1 MATLTSPGIGSGLD
15 VNSIVTGLVDAERQ
29 PVANRLD
36 LKEAEYQAKLSA
48 LGSLKSA
55 LSSFQSSFS
64 SLKSL
69 SGFRQRT
76 VSVGDESLFSAS
88 VTSTAPT
95 GKMSVEVRQLAAAQS
110 LATRAGEF
118 GSLSDVVGGGTL
130 TFKFGTASGYA
141 DGTGY
146 GDGTYSFAADPDKA
160 IKTVSI
166 AAGSTL
172 EEVRDAINAADIGVR
187 ATIVDDG
194 SGANSYRLLLSVE
207 DTGAANNLEITVADD
222 DGNNTDGAGLSRL
235 ALQDGATNLIQNVA
249 GQDAKVI
256 VDGLTIYSD
265 TNEVTAIPGVTL
277 SLKKE
282 APGSPTSMDISL
294 NTAEVTSQITEFVNS
309 YNDLIQTID
318 AMTSYDAE
326 TETAGVLNGD
336 ASLRIITGQL
346 RNIISD
352 RVEYLTGTYD
362 SLAAIGIVSER
373 DGTLSLDS
381 SKLDA
386 ALSSDLDEVVKL
398 FAAVGTPSDPDIEYL
413 SADESVE
420 PGEYAVNVTAL
431 ATQGALTAG
440 SAISSLV
447 VDTNND
453 TLALKVDGVASGTIT
468 LTQKTYASNSEL
480 AQEIQ
485 NRINGSTTLTDAGI
499 TVEVTV
505 NASNQLVITSKR
517 YGSASKV
524 EITSVDTNTTST
536 LGLSVG
542 VGTDGVDVAGSIG
555 GSTGTGSGQTLTAKG
570 ISIEVTGGATGS
582 RGTLTFTRGYADR
595 LNTLLDQLLDSDGVV
610 ESRIDGLNSRIED
623 LNDDR
628 ERLDERMQ
636 ALEARLY
643 RQFSALDTLMIQMNA
658 TSQFLSQ
665 QLSILSKLTPGQS
678 KNG

>member
-15 VNSIVTGLVDAERQ
+15 VSGIVSGLVAAERQ
-29 PVANRLD
+29 PVEGRLNV
-36 LKEAEYQAKLSA
+36 KEADIQARLSA

-55 LSSFQSSFS
+55 LASFQSAFS
-64 SLKSL
+64 SLRSL

-146 GDGTYSFAADPDKA
+146 GDGSYSFTADPDKA

-172 EEVRDAINAADIGVR
+172 EEVRDTINDADIGVR

-194 SGANSYRLLLSVE
+194 SGSNSYRLLLSVE

-222 DGNNTDGAGLSRL
+222 DGNDTDGAGLSRL
-235 ALQDGATNLIQNVA
+235 ALANGATNMVQTVA
-249 GQDAKVI
+249 GQDAEVV
-256 VDGLTIYSD
+256 VDGLTLYSD
-265 TNEVTAIPGVTL
+265 SNQVTAIPGVTL
-277 SLKKE
+277 DLRKA
-282 APGSPTSMDISL
+282 APGSPSSMEISL
-294 NTAEVTSQITEFVNS
+294 NTGEIASQITGFVNS
-309 YNDLIQTID
+309 YNELIQTID

-386 ALSSDLDEVVKL
+386 ALSSDLDQVVKL
-398 FAAVGTPSDPDIEYL
+398 FAAVGTPSDAAIEYL
-413 SADESVE
+413 SADEDVA
-420 PGEYAVNVTAL
+420 PGEYAIDVTAL

-440 SAISSLV
+440 SAIGSLT
-447 VDTNND
+447 VDASND
-453 TLALKVDGVASGTIT
+453 TFGIKVDGVDAGTIT
-468 LTQKTYASNSEL
+468 LTQKTYASNAEL

-485 NRINGSTTLTDAGI
+485 NRINGASALADAG
-499 TVEVTV
+499 VSVAVTV
-505 NASNQLVITSKR
+505 NASNQLVITSSR
-517 YGSASKV
+517 YGSASGV
-524 EITSVDTNTTST
+524 EITAVDTNTTAT
-536 LGLSVG
+536 LGLSTG
-542 VGTDGVDVAGSIG
+542 AGTAGQDVAGSIG
-555 GSTGTGSGQTLTAKG
+555 GVAGAGSGQKLTANG
-570 ISIEVTGGATGS
+570 LEIQVNGGAIGA
-582 RGTLTFTRGYADR
+582 RGNLTFTRGYADR
-595 LNTLLDQLLDSDGVV
+595 LDTLLDQLLDDDGLL
-610 ESRIDGLNSRIED
+610 ETRIDGLNDRIED
-623 LNDDR
+623 INEDR
-628 ERLDERMQ
+628 ERLEARML
-636 ALEARLY
+636 ALEARLF
-643 RQFSALDTLMIQMNA
+643 RQFNAMDALVAQLNS
-658 TSQFLSQ
+658 TSQFLAQ
-665 QLSILSKLTPGQS
+665 QLSSLAKLTPGGSQ
-678 KNG
+678 K